1 VNKTLL
7 TCALG
12 ALLLAPVFGAQA
24 DDDRFTL
31 RLGAMRAKA
40 ETRFSARTT
49 FAGDD
54 HDYESDRFE
63 PGDKTVPRIEGMF
76 RLGNRHRLLF
86 NDFRYGE
93 DREYALD
100 ERIDLGG
107 IGAPAGSAAS
117 LDADFDLG
125 GLVYDF
131 AVIETPTTSV
141 GLQIGAQ
148 RAELTAQLRATS
160 DSGETYNARQSERG
174 AAPVLGVRL
183 GLNTQD
189 QRWRWVVQGQYLD
202 ADWGDFDN
210 YNGDL
215 TRANALV
222 EYRFTDHFGVHA
234 GYDWFKLDLRQ
245 SGADGAAG
253 LDQRFRGPMAGLTF
267 AF

>member
-1 VNKTLL
+1 
-7 TCALG
+7 
-12 ALLLAPVFGAQA
+12 
-24 DDDRFTL
+24 
-31 RLGAMRAKA
+31 
-40 ETRFSARTT
+40 
-49 FAGDD
+49 
-54 HDYESDRFE
+54 
-63 PGDKTVPRIEGMF
+63 MF

-131 AVIETPTTSV
+131 AVIETPTTSF

-148 RAELTAQLRATS
+148 RAELTAHLRATS

-174 AAPVLGVRL
+174 AAPALGVRL

-202 ADWGDFDN
+202 ADSGDFDN